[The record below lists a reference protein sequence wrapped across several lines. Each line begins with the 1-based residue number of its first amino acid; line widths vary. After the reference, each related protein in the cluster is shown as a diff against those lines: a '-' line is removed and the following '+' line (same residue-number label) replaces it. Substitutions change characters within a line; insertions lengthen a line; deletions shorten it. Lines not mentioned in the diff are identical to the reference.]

1 MRLIFTLFFALISI
15 LSASGLRTQELSA
28 KAMSDQREEIA
39 KLAADEISK
48 SLPQTID
55 KYTKLTAVQSQKNSI
70 LYIFEIDTAPKSD
83 ATVRKEDHSRMKNAV
98 TQGVCRSSKRFL
110 DAKIDIRY
118 IYKSAHSKAELFT
131 FDISQASCLN
141 HKE

>member
-131 FDISQASCLN
+131 FDISQESCLN
-141 HKE
+141 YKE

>member
-1 MRLIFTLFFALISI
+1 MKLIFTMLFAFISI
-15 LSASGLRTQELSA
+15 LSASGLRTQELST

-55 KYTKLTAVQSQKNSI
+55 KYTKLTAVKSQKSTI
-70 LYIFEIDTAPKSD
+70 IYIFEIDTAPKSD
-83 ATVRKEDHSRMKNAV
+83 DAVKKEDHTRMKNAV

-110 DAKIDIRY
+110 DANIDIRY
-118 IYKSAHSKAELFT
+118 TYKSTHSKADLFT
-131 FDISQASCLN
+131 FDISQESCLN
-141 HKE
+141 YKE